1 MGWIAEK
8 LKTIVCFFSIYVYPH
23 PIRASSN
30 LNNIKSKIWTN
41 RSKLVLYYVNIKHVC
56 SLWLLYS
63 NEKAYQNWPV
73 CCTDGSWQAFLIR
86 LGLGLGRS
94 FRSLEWM
101 TQYFVLSCVAV
112 RLGLCQITASK
123 EPIFPPP
130 DGRWM
135 NMEYLFASN
144 LS

>member
-1 MGWIAEK
+1 MGWVAEM
-8 LKTIVCFFSIYVYPH
+8 LKAVVCFFSIYVYPH
-23 PIRASSN
+23 PVRASSN
-30 LNNIKSKIWTN
+30 LNNIRSKIWTN
-41 RSKLVLYYVNIKHVC
+41 RSKLVLYYLNIEHVC
-56 SLWLLYS
+56 FMWLLYS
-63 NEKAYQNWPV
+63 KEKAYVKWQV
-73 CCTDGSWQAFLIR
+73 CCTDGSWQVFHI
-86 LGLGLGRS
+86 GLGLGRS

-112 RLGLCQITASK
+112 RLDLCEITASK

-130 DGRWM
+130 DGRWT